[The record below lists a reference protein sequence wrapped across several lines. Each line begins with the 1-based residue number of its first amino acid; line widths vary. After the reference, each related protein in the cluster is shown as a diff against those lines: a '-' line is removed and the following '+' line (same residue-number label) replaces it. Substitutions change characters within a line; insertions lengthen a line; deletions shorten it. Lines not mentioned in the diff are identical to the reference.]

1 MKGKEKPLLERF
13 KQFWETGKK
22 ISEDAK
28 KIGFCLKTYAV
39 NQIFIVYKKN
49 NASLKESEK
58 KEFEGWVRELA
69 SEKKLLGPDA
79 ICTAEEYSEF
89 LQSSFNNVDDED
101 RNGEVTVTTS
111 YNFKLLGDLID
122 VLTQWG
128 PIPDEWQKKSKNIK
142 KLNIFKILEKY
153 SKFKALDIFKC
164 LKQGIAPKRG
174 GPKEA
179 DDEVSKELNDM
190 MKENKDISNE
200 SNNKDKIFSVETNI
214 LNEMKNVNINSFE
227 DKITI
232 PGQVDLK
239 NYKDNSNINNYPK
252 TNNLNNKI
260 SPINFEKPTFADN
273 INIDDHIK
281 DNKKFLDS
289 KSVEKKPDNS
299 TTKNSD
305 VSKKDI
311 KPSHGN
317 IKVVNVNKE
326 DLDKNSPNFSDD
338 LEAKKNL
345 KSSMLLGP
353 DYKVDNKIT
362 SRKMDFNLPVKYRT
376 LEYFRLIDTINKIM
390 ETAGR
395 EIDSNKVEKSLLQ
408 MELALYYLHNIE
420 K

>member
-1 MKGKEKPLLERF
+1 
-13 KQFWETGKK
+13 
-22 ISEDAK
+22 
-28 KIGFCLKTYAV
+28 
-39 NQIFIVYKKN
+39 
-49 NASLKESEK
+49 
-58 KEFEGWVRELA
+58 
-69 SEKKLLGPDA
+69 
-79 ICTAEEYSEF
+79 
-89 LQSSFNNVDDED
+89 
-101 RNGEVTVTTS
+101 
-111 YNFKLLGDLID
+111 
-122 VLTQWG
+122 
-128 PIPDEWQKKSKNIK
+128 
-142 KLNIFKILEKY
+142 
-153 SKFKALDIFKC
+153 
-164 LKQGIAPKRG
+164 
-174 GPKEA
+174 
-179 DDEVSKELNDM
+179 M

-227 DKITI
+227 DKITL

-289 KSVEKKPDNS
+289 KSVEKKSDNS

-326 DLDKNSPNFSDD
+326 DLDKNLPNFSDG